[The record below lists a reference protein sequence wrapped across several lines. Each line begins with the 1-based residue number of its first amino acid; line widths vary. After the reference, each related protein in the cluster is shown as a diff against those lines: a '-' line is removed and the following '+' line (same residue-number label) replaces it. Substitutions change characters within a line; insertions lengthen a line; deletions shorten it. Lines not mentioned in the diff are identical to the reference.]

1 MADNTFHE
9 VSGMSFKNSL
19 NILGDAIVP
28 CSFEPLT
35 GWFRDGCCETGPND
49 RGRHIVCAVMTDEF
63 LAFSKACGNDL
74 STPAPQ
80 YNFPGLKAG
89 DRWCLCLDRWRE
101 AHRAGKAPK
110 IIAEATHQV
119 ALERVPLETLMEFAV
134 KG

>member
-1 MADNTFHE
+1 
-9 VSGMSFKNSL
+9 MSFKYSL
-19 NILGDAIVP
+19 NVLGEPLVP

-74 STPAPQ
+74 STPVPQ

-89 DRWCLCLDRWRE
+89 DSWCLCLDRWRE
-101 AHRAGKAPK
+101 AHRAGKAPQ
-110 IIAEATHQV
+110 IILKATHQV
-119 ALERVPLETLMEFAV
+119 ALERVPLETLQEFAAQD
-134 KG
+134 